1 MCRGRHFAH
10 LIYGG
15 RTHLG
20 IGTHSTVQVEGQKFD
35 VETEA
40 RGGERPVIDTTV
52 YSSGR
57 VIYRRVKNY
66 DDLLATLEPNVK
78 ALQERVDSQ
87 HRDVIQDLKT
97 GVLKF
102 GETGPAPKF
111 LVPPAPIEFPKGIEV
126 RLLNAGSWLAHGT
139 ASLNIEVRGRATHK
153 PASGVTVE
161 IVMEGAHPGFRLQAG
176 TDPRGRVSLA
186 FPMPKLSA
194 QGGELV
200 IRAGGAAGRDE
211 LRYKLKA
218 KVRVAQ
224 KAQMP

>member
-1 MCRGRHFAH
+1 M
-10 LIYGG
+10 
-15 RTHLG
+15 G
-20 IGTHSTVQVEGQKFD
+20 IGTHSAVQVEGRKFD

-52 YSSGR
+52 YSKGR
-57 VIYRRVKNY
+57 VIYRRVKSY
-66 DDLLATLEPNVK
+66 DDLLALPGANDE
-78 ALQERVDSQ
+78 ALQQRVDSQ
-87 HRDVIQDLKT
+87 HRDVVEDLKT
-97 GVLKF
+97 GALKF
-102 GETGPAPKF
+102 GEIGPAPKL

-126 RLLNAGSWLAHGT
+126 RLLNAGSWLANGT
-139 ASLNIEVRGRATHK
+139 ASLNIEVRGRASHK

-161 IVMEGAHPGFRLQAG
+161 IVMEGARPEFRLQAG
-176 TDPRGRVSLA
+176 TDPRGCVSLA

-194 QGGELV
+194 EGGELV

-211 LRYKLKA
+211 LRYKLKP

>member
-1 MCRGRHFAH
+1 
-10 LIYGG
+10 
-15 RTHLG
+15 LG
-20 IGTHSTVQVEGQKFD
+20 IGTHSAVTVEQQKFD

-40 RGGERPVIDTTV
+40 RGGERPAIDTTV
-52 YSSGR
+52 YSGGR
-57 VIYRRVKNY
+57 VIYRRVKSY
-66 DDLLATLEPNVK
+66 DDLLAAAEPNVE
-78 ALQERVDSQ
+78 ALQQRVNSQ
-87 HRDVIQDLKT
+87 HRDVVEDLKS

-102 GETGPAPKF
+102 GETGPAPKL
-111 LVPPAPIEFPKGIEV
+111 LVPPAPIEFPKGIEI

-139 ASLNIEVRGRATHK
+139 ASLNIEVRGRASHK
-153 PASGVTVE
+153 PASGLTVE
-161 IVMEGAHPGFRLQAG
+161 VVMEGARPEFRLQSG

-194 QGGELV
+194 EGGELV

-211 LRYKLKA
+211 LRYKLKP